1 VNASGEPVAPENGG
15 DQGGEPLAFAV
26 SSGDGFADAV
36 TLAWGD
42 PLADVYGLA
51 RIGVG
56 TGESASALGILFSG
70 GEVVES
76 VAEGGAGLNGGD
88 WGSVRAGSLSI
99 STEEP
104 DEAWRLRWDGVD
116 LLFRAVSP
124 ALPLAGGG
132 MEGHERLCRVTGT
145 AAGQRID
152 CLGQRGRS
160 WGVAD
165 WDRVALARTVCA
177 WLDEERALVLSAIRP
192 AKARDHAGEEV
203 SAWLVDAG
211 GEARPVAEPR
221 LSTTYDGD
229 GRQRRAG
236 LELYLSD
243 DDDELPRR
251 AAGQVECGTSLE
263 LGRLRLDCAF
273 FRWRME
279 GREGVGRYDVL
290 RRA

>member
-1 VNASGEPVAPENGG
+1 MSLEFASPTGE
-15 DQGGEPLAFAV
+15 
-26 SSGDGFADAV
+26 GFTDAV

-42 PLADVYGLA
+42 PSADVYGLA
-51 RIGVG
+51 RIGV
-56 TGESASALGILFSG
+56 TPGEPPDGSALGILFSG
-70 GEVVES
+70 GDVVES
-76 VAEGGAGLNGGD
+76 VVDGRVPPEGGD
-88 WGSVRAGSLSI
+88 WGSVRAGPVEI

-104 DEAWRLRWDGVD
+104 HEAWRLRWDEVD
-116 LLFRAVSP
+116 LSFRAVSP
-124 ALPLAGGG
+124 ALELAGAG
-132 MEGHERLCRVTGT
+132 MEGHERVCRVRGT
-145 AAGQRID
+145 AAGRKIS

-165 WDRVALARTVCA
+165 WDRVGLARTLAV
-177 WLDEERALVLSAIRP
+177 WWDEEHALALSAVRP
-192 AKARDHAGEEV
+192 AKARDHAAEEV
-203 SAWLVDAG
+203 SAWLLDGAP
-211 GEARPVAEPR
+211 EAHPVAEPR
-221 LSTTYDGD
+221 LSTTYDGE

-243 DDDELPRR
+243 DDEEYPRR
-251 AAGQVECGTSLE
+251 AAGEVECGTSLD